1 MLVSSL
7 VALIGRAMQSPSYTR
22 HGWGIHEWDISG
34 SCSRPMTRELHA
46 RPLILGRVYKS
57 GQGERPYSLIM
68 HTRCRMCEECLRLRS
83 ADWRMRAVSEMREAG
98 RTWFGTLTLAPEQ
111 HHNMLSR
118 ARHRLWRG
126 GTDFDA
132 LSPHDQFM
140 ERMTEIGKEVTLYL
154 KRVRKESG
162 ARVRY
167 LLVAEAHKS
176 GLPHLH
182 ILVHEVDSDRPV
194 RHKTLADQWKLG
206 FTRFKLALDVKT
218 ASYVCKYI
226 SKALLARVRASL
238 GYGRGEAERPKGIT
252 RPPMRA
258 EGEKTPPKKEEQT
271 TVFSEAERSEA
282 AVYGASLTDLFETR
296 GRRHVV
302 LSGRS
307 TPVECGAEAGLS
319 ATVAPNAPAAAGS
332 GKRQLAQA
340 AYASERQPKCSSR
353 AEACPVCF
361 PAYATWP
368 D

>member
-1 MLVSSL
+1 
-7 VALIGRAMQSPSYTR
+7 
-22 HGWGIHEWDISG
+22 
-34 SCSRPMTRELHA
+34 
-46 RPLILGRVYKS
+46 
-57 GQGERPYSLIM
+57 
-68 HTRCRMCEECLRLRS
+68 MCQQCLQLRS
-83 ADWRMRAVSEMREAG
+83 SEWRYRATSEMRESA
-98 RTWFGTLTLAPEQ
+98 RTWFGTLTLRPEE
-111 HHNMLSR
+111 HHKMVSR
-118 ARHRLWRG
+118 ARQRLWSG

-132 LSPHDQFM
+132 LSPHEQFM
-140 ERMTEIGKEVTLYL
+140 ERMTEIGREVTLYL

-182 ILVHEVDSDRPV
+182 ILVHEVDVDRPV
-194 RHKTLADQWKLG
+194 RHKTLAEQWKLG

-238 GYGRGEAERPKGIT
+238 GYGRGEAERPKGIR

-258 EGEKTPPKKEEQT
+258 EGEKMPPKKEEQT
-271 TVFSEAERSEA
+271 TVFSEAEYPNEVRRSEA

-340 AYASERQPKCSSR
+340 AYACERQPKCSSR
-353 AEACPVCF
+353 VEACPVCF
-361 PAYATWP
+361 PAYTTWP